1 MMSLSTEALWFL
13 LWFLTFKFLVAEDH
27 DVKVRLPM
35 TYAIYGDQGDY
46 NAQTWPSQMT
56 PSGTLWQSN
65 IAIENHKFVFFYG
78 RMIDKWRMFAA
89 FEYRR
94 VRVFSGEDLYK
105 PIISRSYQM

>member
-1 MMSLSTEALWFL
+1 MSLSTEALWFL

-65 IAIENHKFVFFYG
+65 IAIENHKLMFFWEND
-78 RMIDKWRMFAA
+78 RQMEDV
-89 FEYRR
+89 RR
-94 VRVFSGEDLYK
+94 IWVPEGAGFLRRGPL
-105 PIISRSYQM
+105 QANGL